1 VTRRAGATLAL
12 LLTIFAG
19 CTVGPNY
26 KPPAT
31 QVPEQY
37 GPPAT
42 QPATQPAG
50 EPPDLADWW
59 TTLKDPLLDS
69 LIERAI
75 ASNLD
80 LRVAEAR
87 VREARS
93 QRAVTASGLWPQVNV
108 NDAYRY
114 KGTSENANPKQKTTG
129 TTGGLQG
136 FGKLPGITILPGT
149 GATTPTIM
157 INTQGEQTD
166 NSSTSGLFNLFR
178 QPSGVERTQNLFQAG
193 FDATWEID
201 VFGGV
206 RRAIEAAEADIQVAE
221 ENRRY
226 VLVTLLSEVARNY
239 IEARANQRRLD
250 IVHGNIR
257 SQADTL
263 ELTRTRFNAGLTSE
277 LDVAQ
282 AESQLASTQSQ
293 VPLLDILLRQA
304 IHRLGVLL
312 GQPPES
318 LLEELNQDTPLPT
331 IPPEIPLGLPSELLL
346 RRPDIR
352 RSERELAAATARI
365 GVATAELFPRF
376 SLTGSFGT
384 QTDDMQHF
392 LDRKSLFWSVG
403 PNMSWPIFDAGRIRA
418 NIDVQ
423 DARQQQALALFQQTI
438 LTALE
443 DVENTVVA
451 YRQEQV
457 RHRYLAS
464 AVQAN
469 RRAFQLANE
478 RYTKGLADFLSVLE
492 SQRSLYIT
500 EDALVQSEGQ
510 AVTNLIALYKAL
522 GGGWEVQSSPR

>member
-1 VTRRAGATLAL
+1 
-12 LLTIFAG
+12 
-19 CTVGPNY
+19 
-26 KPPAT
+26 
-31 QVPEQY
+31 
-37 GPPAT
+37 
-42 QPATQPAG
+42 
-50 EPPDLADWW
+50 
-59 TTLKDPLLDS
+59 
-69 LIERAI
+69 
-75 ASNLD
+75 
-80 LRVAEAR
+80 
-87 VREARS
+87 
-93 QRAVTASGLWPQVNV
+93 
-108 NDAYRY
+108 
-114 KGTSENANPKQKTTG
+114 
-129 TTGGLQG
+129 
-136 FGKLPGITILPGT
+136 
-149 GATTPTIM
+149 
-157 INTQGEQTD
+157 
-166 NSSTSGLFNLFR
+166 LFNLFR

-206 RRAIEAAEADIQVAE
+206 RRAIEAAGADIQVAE